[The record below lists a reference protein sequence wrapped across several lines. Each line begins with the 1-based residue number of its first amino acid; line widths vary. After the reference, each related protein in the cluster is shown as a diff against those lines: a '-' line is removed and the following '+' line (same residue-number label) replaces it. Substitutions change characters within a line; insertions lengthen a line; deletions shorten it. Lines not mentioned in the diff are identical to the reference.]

1 MGFSSNFQA
10 AGGLFL
16 CPMKRPPNLRPGPS
30 LQSTLHSPWEPV
42 RSSVFGLVEDLQS
55 HLVGKEGASHHLL
68 YLADAGQRS
77 DVHSPDIIVSFS
89 FGLH

>member
-1 MGFSSNFQA
+1 M
-10 AGGLFL
+10 
-16 CPMKRPPNLRPGPS
+16 PMKGPPKLRPGPS

-42 RSSVFGLVEDLQS
+42 RSSVFDLVEDLQS
-55 HLVGKEGASHHLL
+55 HLGKEGASHHLL
-68 YLADAGQRS
+68 YLADAGQSS